1 MFAVV
6 AVMSFVS
13 LAVPLAF
20 CWRLWRLDEPA
31 DRAWL
36 LVLVESA
43 VLVTLVVIVARW
55 DIAGMWS
62 RIALVG
68 LFATV
73 AAVSAWRHLRKPWL
87 PADGSPISSRH
98 IPALAS
104 VVVFGAALAYVMI
117 GVFDQ
122 HDPRDFTFPL
132 EGGHFVVAHGGT
144 IGVLNHHSDHA
155 AQRHALDF
163 TAVNALGF
171 PGIGAAAGRS
181 RALCRL
187 RQDGGQPVRRHD
199 PCRGGRAAR
208 PCTTGGRPRQCRRQ
222 PCRGVL
228 RRSQCRACPSAQ
240 GQRCGRGRRQGRGG
254 APIGQVGN
262 SGNSTEPHLH
272 IHAVDVASGTGVQMS
287 FDDTIPVRN
296 TLIIR

>member
-13 LAVPLAF
+13 LAVPLAL
-20 CWRLWRLDEPA
+20 CWRLWRLDEPS
-31 DRAWL
+31 RLGWL

-104 VVVFGAALAYVMI
+104 VVVFGTALAYVMI

-155 AQRHALDF
+155 AQRHALDI

-171 PGIGAAAGRS
+171 RASGLLPDDPARYVVFGKTVVSPCDGTILAAVDGLPDLAPPVADRDNAAGNHVVVSCGDRNVEL
-181 RALCRL
+181 AHL
-187 RQDGGQPVRRHD
+187 RKGSVAV
-199 PCRGGRAAR
+199 AAGDR
-208 PCTTGGRPRQCRRQ
+208 
-222 PCRGVL
+222 VV
-228 RRSQCRACPSAQ
+228 A
-240 GQRCGRGRRQGRGG
+240 G

-272 IHAVDVASGTGVQMS
+272 VHAVDAASGTGVQMS